1 MDLLFSRPLSGRFDV
16 QLVSDDSGT
25 DIEMY
30 KVVSLP
36 VIIERYVT
44 AQIRAQSV
52 SFVYIFYL
60 LILCASL

>member
-1 MDLLFSRPLSGRFDV
+1 VDLLSSRPLSGRFDV

>member
-1 MDLLFSRPLSGRFDV
+1 VDLLFSRPLSGRFDV

>member
-1 MDLLFSRPLSGRFDV
+1 MDLLSSRPLSGRFDV